1 VDMLI
6 WRVALQRQD
15 SGHQLSSRGAVMI
28 LRIDDVI
35 ASKSGG
41 PAGGPGGA
49 GGMPGGMGGED
60 FE

>member
-1 VDMLI
+1 
-6 WRVALQRQD
+6 
-15 SGHQLSSRGAVMI
+15 MI

-35 ASKSGG
+35 ASKAGG
-41 PAGGPGGA
+41 PAGGP